1 MLEGRVVIHDCGCWK
16 IWSYRSPAI
25 VLRFAA
31 CAECIRKGLD
41 TAEEMLHLDKV
52 DSVSALER
60 EREQLW
66 LT

>member
-1 MLEGRVVIHDCGCWK
+1 M
-16 IWSYRSPAI
+16 
-25 VLRFAA
+25 LRFAA

>member
-1 MLEGRVVIHDCGCWK
+1 M
-16 IWSYRSPAI
+16 
-25 VLRFAA
+25 LRFAA

-41 TAEEMLHLDKV
+41 TAQKMLDLDKV
-52 DSVSALER
+52 DIVSALER